1 MTEKVADHEALPRLG
16 PEFAL
21 DPYPVYRRL
30 RESGPVQRVVGHD
43 GVVQWIV
50 TRYDD
55 VKRLLVDPRMSS
67 ALTKVLDPGLADGQK
82 RFRIDETLQNAMTN
96 HDPPEHTRIRKTVVR
111 AFSARRVEAMRPRVQ
126 ELTDTLLDAM
136 DGEERVDLI
145 EKLATPVP
153 VAVSCEILG
162 VPVEDRPFFNT
173 QMDDL
178 MGAGTAEEKRAP
190 AKALT
195 SYMAE
200 QVAIKRASRGDDVL
214 SAMIEASEEEGRLTD
229 GELVG
234 GAVQLL
240 FAGYLTTIYAIGAGA
255 YRLLKHPEQ
264 LAELRRDPGL
274 LPKAVEELLRFDGPV
289 IPGILRYAK
298 EDVEV
303 GGTTI
308 PAHSLVVLS
317 LTAANRD
324 PDRFPEPD
332 RLDIHREDTD
342 HVAFGGGIH
351 YCIGARLATI
361 ETEVVLG
368 SLIRRFPRLE
378 LAVPDSEL
386 RWELKSFARHI
397 AELPVFPHG
406 AKG

>member
-1 MTEKVADHEALPRLG
+1 MTEQATDHEALPRLG
-16 PEFAL
+16 RDFAV
-21 DPYPVYRRL
+21 DPYPTYHHL
-30 RESGPVQRVVGHD
+30 RETGPVQRVVGHD
-43 GVVQWIV
+43 GVVHWIV
-50 TRYDD
+50 TAYDA
-55 VKRLLVDPRMSS
+55 VKQLLVDPRMSS

-82 RFRIDETLQNAMTN
+82 RFRINQTLQHAMTN
-96 HDPPEHTRIRKTVVR
+96 HDPPEHTRLRKTVVR
-111 AFSARRVEAMRPRVQ
+111 AFSARRVEAMRPRIQ
-126 ELTDTLLDAM
+126 ALTDSLLDAM
-136 DGEERVDLI
+136 DREERVDII
-145 EKLATPVP
+145 EHLATPVP

-178 MGAGTAEEKRAP
+178 MGGGTAEEKEPP

-200 QVAIKRASRGDDVL
+200 QVAIKREQRGDDVL

-229 GELVG
+229 EELVA

-240 FAGYLTTIYAIGAGA
+240 FAGYLTTIYAIGAGV

-289 IPGILRYAK
+289 IPGILRYTK

-303 GGTTI
+303 AGTTI
-308 PAHSLVVLS
+308 PAKSLVVLS

-332 RLDIHREDTD
+332 RLDIHRAYTD

-361 ETEVVLG
+361 ETEVVIG
-368 SLIRRFPRLE
+368 SLIRRFPDLE
-378 LAVPDSEL
+378 LAIPDDEI
-386 RWELKSFARHI
+386 RWQLKSFARHI

-406 AKG
+406 ARG